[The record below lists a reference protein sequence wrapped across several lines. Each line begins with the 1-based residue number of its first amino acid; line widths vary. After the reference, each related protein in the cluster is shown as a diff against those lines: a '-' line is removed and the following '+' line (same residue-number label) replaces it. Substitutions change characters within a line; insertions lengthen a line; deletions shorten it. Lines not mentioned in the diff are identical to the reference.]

1 MSGSLRTPVP
11 SATVY
16 DTRVMFAVSPAS
28 PSRSSSAGSS
38 RTYRISMSV
47 IAHTMWALLL
57 VSITREGLE
66 SEVELFAP
74 ISVLEIS
81 TVSTPF
87 VEISAYW
94 SRGWEP
100 FSIQTR

>member
-1 MSGSLRTPVP
+1 
-11 SATVY
+11 
-16 DTRVMFAVSPAS
+16 
-28 PSRSSSAGSS
+28 
-38 RTYRISMSV
+38 MSV

>member
-16 DTRVMFAVSPAS
+16 DTRVMLAVSPAS
-28 PSRSSSAGSS
+28 PSRSSREGSS

-47 IAHTMWALLL
+47 IDHTMWALLL
-57 VSITREGLE
+57 ESITRDGLDRA
-66 SEVELFAP
+66 VELFAP
-74 ISVLEIS
+74 ISVLEIR

-87 VEISAYW
+87 VEIRAYW
-94 SRGWEP
+94 SMG
-100 FSIQTR
+100 